1 MKPKNLKRK
10 NLDRRRFLI
19 GGLGLGGA
27 LALGGCSRFAATR
40 SGQDALQAGD
50 DATKFVQR
58 LLLTPQ
64 TLAPEFPK
72 SAISA
77 SFYANG
83 STDPDDATYKT
94 LAANQ
99 FADYRLKIGG
109 LVDTPF
115 DISLAELRAL
125 PARTQI
131 TRHDCVEGWSAIGQW
146 TGAPLS
152 ALLERAKLKPEAR
165 YVVFR
170 CFDTMDSGDLG
181 STPPHYYETVDL
193 VDAYH
198 PQTILAYEMNGATL
212 GVPHG
217 APLRLRVER
226 QLGYK
231 MPKYLKS
238 IEVVDSFA
246 AIDGGTGGYGED
258 QGYDWYAGI

>member
-1 MKPKNLKRK
+1 MKRK
-10 NLDRRRFLI
+10 AFDRRRFLL

-27 LALGGCSRFAATR
+27 LALGGCGRLAASRT
-40 SGQDALQAGD
+40 GQNALQAGD

-64 TLAPEFPK
+64 TLAHEFPA
-72 SAISA
+72 SDISA

-83 STDPDDATYKT
+83 STDPDDDAYKA
-94 LAANQ
+94 LAANG

-109 LVDTPF
+109 LVATPF
-115 DISLAELRAL
+115 EISLGQLRAL

-131 TRHDCVEGWSAIGQW
+131 TRHDCVEGWSAIGQG
-146 TGAPLS
+146 TGVPLHT
-152 ALLERAKLKPEAR
+152 LLERAGLKPQAR
-165 YVVFR
+165 YVVCR
-170 CFDTMDSGDLG
+170 CFDTMDSGDPD
-181 STPPHYYETVDL
+181 SAPPHYYESIDL

-198 PQTILAYEMNGATL
+198 PQTLLAYAMNGAPL

-231 MPKYLKS
+231 MAKYLKS

-246 AIDGGTGGYGED
+246 AIDGGKGGYWED
-258 QGYDWYAGI
+258 NGYDWYAGI